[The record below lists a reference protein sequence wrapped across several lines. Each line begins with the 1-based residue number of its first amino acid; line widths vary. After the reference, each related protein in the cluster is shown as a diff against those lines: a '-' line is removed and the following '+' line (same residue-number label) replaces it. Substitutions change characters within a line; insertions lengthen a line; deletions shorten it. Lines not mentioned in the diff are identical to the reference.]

1 MSRIGK
7 KVIILPAGVSVAQ
20 EGECA
25 KVTGPKGTLL
35 VTLNK
40 GISMHVEGN
49 QVEFKRA
56 NEEKQT
62 RQNHGTTR
70 ANVHN
75 AVVGVSQG
83 FTKSLLLVG
92 TGYKAI
98 MKGNDVELWVGYSHT
113 VLVSPEPGVKISIK
127 SPTEVVV
134 EGFDKQAVGQTA
146 ARIRAV
152 RVPGH
157 YDAGRGIRYSDEH
170 VVIKERK
177 KTK

>member
-20 EGECA
+20 EGDAA
-25 KVTGPKGTLL
+25 KVTGPKGSLL
-35 VTLNK
+35 VKLNK

-70 ANVHN
+70 ANVNN
-75 AVVGVSQG
+75 AVLGVSQG
-83 FTKSLLLVG
+83 YSKSLLLVG
-92 TGYKAI
+92 TGYKAV
-98 MKGNDVELWVGYSHT
+98 MKGADVELWVGYSHT
-113 VLVSPEPGVKISIK
+113 VLVKPEPGVKISVK
-127 SPTEVVV
+127 SPTEVLV
-134 EGFDKQAVGQTA
+134 EGYDKQAVGQTA